1 MTFKYGVD
9 QLTLDSV
16 NAIAAGTLQAELC
29 QEAID
34 KINKSRQ
41 NVDKMAAS
49 DKAIYGINTGFI
61 HYVIHKFL
69 QKKLTFYKRTY

>member
-1 MTFKYGVD
+1 MTFKYGID

-34 KINKSRQ
+34 KINKSR
-41 NVDKMAAS
+41 
-49 DKAIYGINTGFI
+49 T
-61 HYVIHKFL
+61 
-69 QKKLTFYKRTY
+69 